1 MIHII
6 NYCYFNNIFLVNG
19 GFNMDK
25 ITFLNELEQELHRL
39 SKYKRDLKMF
49 EYERYFFDEEQK
61 GKNEYQIVGE
71 LPAPKQIAKDIMV
84 NDDLKKAEFE
94 PTMKNVI
101 RALSTSFSV
110 SLLSSIILLIPI
122 VIIAILF
129 IGLLLLGC
137 GFIVTPIILLLNGVI
152 NDNFSLALSNYLFT
166 FAYVGIGLMIIAV
179 VLSLTHVLYRYI
191 IKYLRWNNDKMKRRA
206 LT

>member
-39 SKYKRDLKMF
+39 SKYKRDLKCSSMNDIF
-49 EYERYFFDEEQK
+49 RRRTK
-61 GKNEYQIVGE
+61 RKNEYQIVGE

-94 PTMKNVI
+94 PTMKNVM

-122 VIIAILF
+122 VIIAIL
-129 IGLLLLGC
+129 LL
-137 GFIVTPIILLLNGVI
+137 
-152 NDNFSLALSNYLFT
+152 
-166 FAYVGIGLMIIAV
+166 AYF
-179 VLSLTHVLYRYI
+179 Y
-191 IKYLRWNNDKMKRRA
+191 
-206 LT
+206 

>member
-1 MIHII
+1 
-6 NYCYFNNIFLVNG
+6 
-19 GFNMDK
+19 MDK

-94 PTMKNVI
+94 PTMKNVM

-137 GFIVTPIILLLNGVI
+137 GFIVTPLILLLNGVM
-152 NDNFSLALSNYLFT
+152 NDNLSMALSNYLFT

-191 IKYLRWNNDKMKRRA
+191 IKYLHWNNDKMKRRA